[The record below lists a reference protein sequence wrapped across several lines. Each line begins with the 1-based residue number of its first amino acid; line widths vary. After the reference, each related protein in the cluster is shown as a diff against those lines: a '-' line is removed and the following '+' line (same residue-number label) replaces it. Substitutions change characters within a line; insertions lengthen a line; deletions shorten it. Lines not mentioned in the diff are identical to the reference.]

1 MRQKNL
7 FLRFITMLCLLL
19 LFLGVPLSVNA
30 GDLPVTSDFGWRVHP
45 IYGDVRF
52 HSGLDLGYGYGTPV
66 PAMLDGIVVAVGD
79 FQDGYGNQIVIYH
92 PAWDAYTRYA
102 HLSGID
108 VTVGMEMSQGYPI
121 GCIGATGNAT
131 GPHLHLEW
139 IVDTENGYEYADP
152 MVLFEE

>member
-1 MRQKNL
+1 MRQRKP
-7 FLRFITMLCLLL
+7 FFRGIIILCLLL
-19 LFLGVPLSVNA
+19 PLFCFPLDANA
-30 GDLPVTSDFGWRVHP
+30 GDIPVTSAFGWRVHP

-52 HSGLDLGYGYGTPV
+52 HSGLDLGYAYGTPV
-66 PAMLDGIVVAVGD
+66 PAMLDGTVVAVGD

-92 PAWDAYTRYA
+92 QAWDAYTRYA

-108 VTVGMEMSQGYPI
+108 VTVGMGVPQGYPI
-121 GCIGATGNAT
+121 GYVGATGNAT

-152 MVLFEE
+152 MVLFE